1 MVTTRSQSRVIV
13 RTPGIHGGEPIVR
26 GTRVPVRSIVIELE
40 RYDGDVERVAR
51 GYTISPDEVRAAL
64 AYYEV
69 HRAEIDRIIEQRER
83 DAMA

>member
-1 MVTTRSQSRVIV
+1 MVTTRPRSRVIV
-13 RTPGIHGGEPIVR
+13 RNPGIHGGEPIVR

-64 AYYEV
+64 AYYGA
-69 HRAEIDRIIEQRER
+69 HKAEIDRIIEQRER